1 MLKGKKQELL
11 KQLEKLVLNIESLNN
26 FKQQVFN
33 SYANEEISI
42 SAKQAILVEL
52 YERADTQ
59 DLFYMKITDKKPM
72 PIEIQYPSEN
82 ENEDESYSES
92 ESYSYSEEEYS

>member
-11 KQLEKLVLNIESLNN
+11 KQLEKLVLNTESLNN
-26 FKQQVFN
+26 FRQQVFN
-33 SYANEEISI
+33 SYANEEINV

-59 DLFYMKITDKKPM
+59 DLFYMRITDKKPM
-72 PIEIQYPSEN
+72 PVEKET
-82 ENEDESYSES
+82 EDESYSES
-92 ESYSYSEEEYS
+92 ESYSEEEFS